1 LAVAKLRDKRER
13 QSIERWEPDP
23 NFKPDPNSPVDPLIQ
38 EIAATLSIEDLLG
51 VEGAAK
57 WEEWKNTPVDPAEH
71 KKYLERSE
79 ERWSKVPPEA
89 WDDVPSDFSVN
100 LDHYLY
106 GTPKRT
112 EE

>member
-1 LAVAKLRDKRER
+1 MAKLRDKPVRLQTET
-13 QSIERWEPDP
+13 WTPDP
-23 NFKPDPNSPVDPLIQ
+23 NFVPDPDSPVDPLIQ
-38 EIAATLSIEDLLG
+38 EIASTLSLEDLLG
-51 VEGAAK
+51 VDGAAT
-57 WEEWKNTPVDPAEH
+57 WEEWKNTPIDQAEH
-71 KKYLERSE
+71 ERYLKRSE

-89 WDDVPSDFSVN
+89 WADLPSDYSVN